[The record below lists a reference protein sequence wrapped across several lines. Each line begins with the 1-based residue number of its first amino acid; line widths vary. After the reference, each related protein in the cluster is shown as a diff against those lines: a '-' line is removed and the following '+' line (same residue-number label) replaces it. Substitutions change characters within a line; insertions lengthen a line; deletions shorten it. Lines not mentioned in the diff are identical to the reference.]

1 MKILNTL
8 VICILMTVMFTIVSA
23 ESNSDCVDAYPICPA
38 IIHMC
43 SINDVKNSCPK
54 TCGICGHYA
63 CLKDIGSYER
73 EVTQLKDEN
82 TQLRGENIQL
92 QNATT
97 QLKDENTQLKAKIS
111 KLERHFDSREYRYEV
126 VKKYWYWSDA
136 RDYCTDKGGDLIQNP
151 KVYTLQGRNELRES
165 LNLPTGYYHVGIK
178 RDPNDYEVFRRASD
192 GEEVQ
197 LDGWL
202 VGWPESLGGWN
213 YLVWGIYGSDENGIY
228 NHLDLRRYFICE
240 YRG

>member
-1 MKILNTL
+1 MKILNTP

-23 ESNSDCVDAYPICPA
+23 ESSSDCEDAYPSCSK
-38 IIHMC
+38 IIKMC
-43 SINDVKNSCPK
+43 STNNNVKKSCPK
-54 TCGICGHYA
+54 SCGTCNN
-63 CLKDIGSYER
+63 LDENNQL
-73 EVTQLKDEN
+73 EDENNQLKD
-82 TQLRGENIQL
+82 
-92 QNATT
+92 ATT
-97 QLKDENTQLKAKIS
+97 QLEDENNQLKEENTQLKAKIS
-111 KLERHFDSREYRYEV
+111 ELERLCASREYRYEV